1 MHLMICMQLSI
12 RVFRRKDG
20 YKLRSIYYLRA
31 ISEALSSE
39 MKVNSDVVVIG
50 EDVRHS
56 LRGITRG
63 FIDTFGP
70 NRVIDTPISEAG
82 LTGVGTGAA
91 LCGLRPVLEF
101 QICEFIFFAFDQ
113 LVDQAQKLRYMS
125 GGKLN
130 VPVTYLIA
138 TSGAKGGMAGQHSD
152 NPYPYLLHSGMK
164 TVIPST
170 PYDAKGLFVS
180 AIREDDPVAVF
191 LPVNCL
197 GTKGDVPEEQYTI
210 PLGKGEIKKEG
221 KDITIVAI
229 GHLVRIALEA
239 AEELES
245 QGISVEVYDPRTL
258 LPLDKDLLFK
268 SIKKTGRAVIF
279 DDSNRTC
286 GFAAEVSAAITE
298 ECFADLKSPVR
309 RITRADVPVPFS
321 AEMEAFVLPDKEK
334 LIKGILKDF

>member
-1 MHLMICMQLSI
+1 MHSKICMRLSI
-12 RVFRRKDG
+12 KVFHRKDG
-20 YKLRSIYYLRA
+20 YKLRNIYYLKA
-31 ISEALSSE
+31 VSEALFSE
-39 MKVNSDVVVIG
+39 MKIDPDVLVIG
-50 EDVRHS
+50 EDVRFS

-63 FIDTFGP
+63 FVDVFGP
-70 NRVIDTPISEAG
+70 DRVIDTPISEAG

-91 LCGLRPVLEF
+91 LSGLRPVLEF
-101 QICEFIFFAFDQ
+101 QICEFVFFAFDQ

-125 GGKLN
+125 GGKLK

-152 NPYPYLLHSGMK
+152 NPYPYLLHGGMK

-170 PYDAKGLFVS
+170 PYDAKGLLVS

-221 KDITIVAI
+221 KDVTIVAT

-239 AEELES
+239 AEELET
-245 QGISVEVYDPRTL
+245 QGISAEVYDPRTL
-258 LPLDKDLLFK
+258 LPLDKDLLFQ
-268 SIKKTGRAVIF
+268 SIKKTGRVVIF

-334 LIKGILKDF
+334 LIKAILKGF